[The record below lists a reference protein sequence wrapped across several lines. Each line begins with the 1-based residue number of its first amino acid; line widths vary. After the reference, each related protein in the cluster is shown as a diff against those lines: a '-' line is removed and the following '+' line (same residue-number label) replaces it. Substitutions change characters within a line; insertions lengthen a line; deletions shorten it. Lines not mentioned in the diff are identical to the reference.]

1 MRKKIFKILG
11 IIVGIILIL
20 FLVLCCLLAFYPQL
34 FMGYESEDE
43 SDERNEIVGRI
54 NDYIERNAKLPESM
68 SELGFEQ
75 IMAGYCIDKIRFRY
89 INLQDGD
96 YLVETFDNSKDFIT
110 SQYFSGNQRWEN
122 NPDKMEWFKL
132 ETNASELN
140 SAKKIRDY
148 NYKDASFDL
157 DSVRRNDQIQIV
169 ISPDIILHPDS
180 IAYLTVRYPDNKIR
194 MKGRTAFD
202 RYVMPDYTLGS
213 EFGEWKYYDGQ
224 GNCYR
229 KFWNYKRNGKLIYEV
244 D

>member
-20 FLVLCCLLAFYPQL
+20 FLALCCLLAFYPQL

-75 IMAGYCIDKIRFRY
+75 IMAGYCIDTIRFRY

-122 NPDKMEWFKL
+122 NPDKMEWL
-132 ETNASELN
+132 S
-140 SAKKIRDY
+140 
-148 NYKDASFDL
+148 
-157 DSVRRNDQIQIV
+157 
-169 ISPDIILHPDS
+169 
-180 IAYLTVRYPDNKIR
+180 
-194 MKGRTAFD
+194 
-202 RYVMPDYTLGS
+202 
-213 EFGEWKYYDGQ
+213 
-224 GNCYR
+224 
-229 KFWNYKRNGKLIYEV
+229 LIHI
-244 D
+244 